1 MTRAG
6 ALFAALGLM
15 LLGAVVPLRASIR
28 VNGAE
33 YVSVSEEAARIGYT
47 VEWLV
52 PGKRVAV
59 SGHGHH
65 AEFEGGSR
73 EASIDGLRLFLGDP
87 TTTRGGEVYVSR
99 IDFYRRLLAILRP
112 SLWGPAP
119 PRPRVIALD
128 PGHGGMD
135 HGTENKR
142 LGIMEKTCTLAVALK
157 LKPLLEAKG
166 YSVILTRGKM
176 RDDEPKVP
184 LATLA
189 AIAIAA
195 HADLF
200 VSIHFNSLQENPKVA
215 GTEVYM
221 FPPQNQYSTVFWTNN
236 HRPEDIRDPSPANSW
251 DPWNAVLS
259 HVMHHAVISE
269 LRNPDRGEKLEHL
282 GVLRP
287 LPVPGVLVEAG
298 FISNDEEATKLAS
311 SAYQD
316 RVARALARGIEDYVA
331 VIDSV
336 QPTAVP
342 QASLRAPS
350 SLVPAVPGPRAA
362 PTRPQ

>member
-1 MTRAG
+1 MKRAG
-6 ALFAALGLM
+6 VPFAALALVV
-15 LLGAVVPLRASIR
+15 LLAVTPLRASIR
-28 VNGAE
+28 VNGSE
-33 YVSVSEEAARIGYT
+33 YVSLTEEAARVGYST
-47 VEWLV
+47 EWLV
-52 PGKRVAV
+52 PGKRIAL
-59 SGHGHH
+59 SGHGHR

-73 EASIDGLRLFLGDP
+73 EASVDGLRMFLGDP
-87 TTTRGGEVYVSR
+87 AASRGGEVYVSR
-99 IDFYRRLLAILRP
+99 IDFYRRLLGILRP
-112 SLWGPAP
+112 SLWGPPP
-119 PRPRVIALD
+119 PRPRIIALD

-135 HGTENKR
+135 HGTENRR

-157 LKPLLEAKG
+157 LKPLLEERG

-195 HADLF
+195 RADLF
-200 VSIHFNSLQENPKVA
+200 VSIHFNSLEENPKVQ

-236 HRPEDIRDPSPANSW
+236 HRPEDIRDASPANRW

-259 HVMHHAVISE
+259 HAMHHAVIAD
-269 LRNPDRGEKLEHL
+269 LKNPDRGEKLEHL

-311 SAYQD
+311 SSYQD
-316 RVARALARGIEDYVA
+316 RVARALARGIDEYVA
-331 VIDSV
+331 VIDSL
-336 QPTAVP
+336 QPAAAQP
-342 QASLRAPS
+342 R
-350 SLVPAVPGPRAA
+350 PAVPATQVPSSQRSA